1 MHSASV
7 ASAPSPIIRCAACGR
22 ELPAGAKYCL
32 ECGRRVAIAA
42 PTLEREPELQRDDDA
57 ATAEPQG
64 ERKLITVLFADL
76 KGSTE
81 LIADRDPEEA
91 RQLIDPVLEHMC
103 HAVEQYGG
111 TVSEIMGDGIM
122 ALFGAP
128 IAAEDHAVRAC
139 HAALTML
146 DLVRHY
152 GDEIQR
158 AQGIPIQ
165 IRVGLNS
172 GDAVLQMMGRGLHKS
187 YTAIGRIVHI
197 ASRMEQMAKPGTAL
211 ATADT
216 VRLAKG
222 HVEVRPIGPLQVK
235 GIERPIEVAEIRRAA
250 TTRSRF
256 DTAPGRALTRFVGRE
271 EELQLLDDAFT
282 QISQERIGRL
292 VAIVGDAGMGK
303 SRLVY
308 EFLRTLVGKPV
319 LALDGGTAPF
329 GNGAG
334 YRPGAHIL
342 AQYFQITDADDVVNV
357 REKVAGGIIALGGE
371 TDSNVVPILALM
383 HALPADSSFHALPA
397 SERRQQVGA
406 ALLWLA
412 RRVAAERPL
421 VVVYEDL
428 QWVTSDTRDFL
439 KTLAAK
445 PVPSTLVIVTYRSD
459 YGAQLTS
466 APELPELRLD
476 GLSLEATRDL
486 MAALLG
492 ADPSLDR
499 LKDELHRRSGGNP
512 LFIEEHVR
520 SMIESGDLV
529 GEPGHY
535 RLTAARRRIDI
546 PPTVRGVLAAR
557 IDRLAREEK
566 HMLQTFAAIGDVA
579 SVSMLARVMG
589 TSADALRNA
598 LRRLQASGLVVERTG
613 QQEPVYEFKHSLTQA
628 VAYETLVFERRR
640 ELHRRIMDA
649 MASTAPPE
657 VLAQHALRSEN
668 WEKAHCYLWQAGRR
682 ATEQF
687 AEIEAATYLEQA
699 LEVAQRLPPEKRPL
713 ATEIDIRFELHN
725 ALVPLGRQQRN
736 LEVLL
741 TAEKQALELGDKR
754 RLAQALSAISNCY
767 GNIGRPAL
775 ALDAAERSLT
785 LGEALGDP
793 KVLLVGTLSAGE
805 IYRALGE
812 FRRARSYLMRAI
824 ELIDPKDAQSLGGQV
839 GLPSVRARS
848 HLAWTLAELG
858 DFAGALQ
865 TAEEGL
871 RLADAAKHAYSVS
884 HACLGL
890 GGTRLRQG
898 EFVAAIPILARGLA
912 ASERT
917 PLLRPPIAADLGVA
931 RARVGN
937 VAEGLAS
944 LHAAIAEAQAMGR
957 LSRLPLIIV
966 KCGEIHLLAGEPDQA
981 ERHAAEALQLAIGQG
996 ERGNA
1001 AYARHLLAESHA
1013 TRETVPA
1020 STTERTYVDAL
1031 GLASELG
1038 MRPLAARCHAGL
1050 GLLLLRTGRRQEAQD
1065 HLDVAV
1071 GMFREMAMRFWLEKL
1086 AADRAAYAE
1095 QQSPSEPS
1103 ASAHEKSGH
1112 GVETKCLSR

>member
-1 MHSASV
+1 
-7 ASAPSPIIRCAACGR
+7 
-22 ELPAGAKYCL
+22 LPANAKYCI
-32 ECGRRVAIAA
+32 ECGRRVTALD
-42 PTLEREPELQRDDDA
+42 PSWEREPELRREAA

-91 RQLIDPVLEHMC
+91 RKLIDPVLEHMC

-146 DLVRHY
+146 ELVDHY

-158 AQGIPIQ
+158 SHGFPIQ

-172 GDAVLQMMGRGLHKS
+172 GEAVLQMMGRGLHQS
-187 YTAIGRIVHI
+187 YTAIGRMVHI

-216 VRLAKG
+216 LRLAKG

-235 GIERPIEVAEIRRAA
+235 GVDHAIEVAEIRRAA
-250 TTRSRF
+250 TTRARF
-256 DTAPGRALTRFVGRE
+256 DNAPGRGLTPFTGRKV
-271 EELQLLDDAFT
+271 ELQQLADAFARVAH
-282 QISQERIGRL
+282 QGIGGL
-292 VAIVGDAGMGK
+292 IAIVGDAGMGK

-308 EFLRTLVGKPV
+308 EFLRTLADKDV
-319 LALDGGTAPF
+319 LALDGGAAPY
-329 GNGAG
+329 GSGAG

-342 AQYFQITDADDVVNV
+342 AQYFHVADSDDAATV

-371 TDSNVVPILALM
+371 MESTVVPILAVL
-383 HALPADSSFHALPA
+383 HALPVDNPFHALL
-397 SERRQQVGA
+397 SDERRQQVVA

-412 RRVAAERPL
+412 RRVAADRPL
-421 VVVYEDL
+421 VLVYEDL
-428 QWVTSDTRDFL
+428 QWVTSDTRNFL
-439 KTLAAK
+439 ARLAANL
-445 PVPSTLVIVTYRSD
+445 VPSMFVIVTYRSD
-459 YGAQLTS
+459 YDPG
-466 APELPELRLD
+466 LPSPADLPDLRLD
-476 GLSLEATRDL
+476 GLSAQATHDL
-486 MAALLG
+486 MTALLG
-492 ADPSLDR
+492 ADASLEP

-529 GEPGHY
+529 GEGDRY
-535 RLTAARRRIDI
+535 RLTPGHQAIKI

-557 IDRLAREEK
+557 LDRLAREEK
-566 HMLQTFAAIGDVA
+566 RMLQSLAAIGDTA
-579 SVSMLARVMG
+579 SVSLLARV
-589 TSADALRNA
+589 TEIPVDALRKS
-598 LRRLQASGLVVERTG
+598 LRRLQATGLLTERTG
-613 QQEPVYEFKHSLTQA
+613 QPELAYEFKHSLTQA

-640 ELHRRIMDA
+640 DLHRRIMEA
-649 MASTAPPE
+649 LAGIAPVE
-657 VLAQHALRSEN
+657 VLAQHALRAEA
-668 WEKAHCYLWQAGRR
+668 WEQALGYLWQAGRR
-682 ATEQF
+682 ATQQF
-687 AEIEAATYLEQA
+687 ADIEAVTYLERA
-699 LEVAQRLPPEKRPL
+699 LEVAERLPPGKRSV

-725 ALVPLGRQQRN
+725 ALVPLGRHQRN

-741 TAEKQALELGDKR
+741 AAE
-754 RLAQALSAISNCY
+754 RLAVDSGDERRHAQVLSSLSNCY
-767 GNIGRPAL
+767 GNIGRPER
-775 ALDAAERSLT
+775 ALDAAERALAV
-785 LGEALGDP
+785 GEILGDP
-793 KVLLVGTLSAGE
+793 EVLLFGALSAGE
-805 IYRALGE
+805 IYRALGD
-812 FRRARSYLMRAI
+812 FRKARSYLIRAI
-824 ELIDPKDAQSLGGQV
+824 ELIEPKDALSLKGQV
-839 GLPSVRARS
+839 GLPAVRARS

-865 TAEEGL
+865 AAEEGL
-871 RLADAAKHAYSVS
+871 RLADATKHAYSVS

-898 EFVAAIPILARGLA
+898 EFVAAIPILARGLT

-931 RARVGN
+931 RARCGN

-944 LHAAIAEAQAMGR
+944 LHSAIDAAQAMGR

-966 KCGEIHLLAGEPDQA
+966 KCGEVHLLAGECDEA
-981 ERHAAEALQLAIGQG
+981 ERLAIEALRLAVEQG
-996 ERGNA
+996 ERGNEV
-1001 AYARHLLAESHA
+1001 YARHLVAEIHAARDMIPPSSTEQDYFGALSLAA
-1013 TRETVPA
+1013 
-1020 STTERTYVDAL
+1020 
-1031 GLASELG
+1031 ELG

-1050 GLLLLRTGRRQEAQD
+1050 GLLLRRIGRHDEAQ
-1065 HLDVAV
+1065 HQLDKAAE
-1071 GMFREMAMRFWLEKL
+1071 MFREMAMRFWMDKLE
-1086 AADRAAYAE
+1086 AD
-1095 QQSPSEPS
+1095 S
-1103 ASAHEKSGH
+1103 ASQAAFIKEARGALP
-1112 GVETKCLSR
+1112 V